1 MQDISALSALGWNEF
16 FQTQLDGQNY
26 HPATDT
32 IGRVLGRLQNT
43 FLVHTGTG
51 HIEALLSG
59 AFRHRNVHQAGRPVV
74 GDWVI
79 TRPGDGDGPPVIH
92 ALLERKSS
100 ISRLA
105 PGAQADTPSAGG
117 LLYSDRA
124 RHLIAA
130 NIDVAFIVMALDE
143 GFSVRRLERFLI
155 SVHDGDITPVI
166 VLNKADLADNV
177 DERVREVQAVVGNA
191 PVHVFSA
198 ITAQA
203 APELEEYTTAGETV
217 AFLGTSGVG
226 KSTLTNLLL
235 QGEVQQIGGVRET
248 DQRGRHTTTERS
260 MHPLA
265 HGGWV
270 IDNPGV
276 REFQPWA
283 SERGLRKTFVDIY
296 ALAEQCQFRGCAH
309 DQEPGCAVKG
319 ALLAGELDAERFE
332 NYQALLQEV
341 GGQDTGRGQRPQR
354 GRRQPPRGRR
364 RRR

>member
-1 MQDISALSALGWNEF
+1 MLSSLGWNDF
-16 FQTQLDGQNY
+16 FANQLAELHYQ
-26 HPATDT
+26 PETDT
-32 IGRVLGRLQNT
+32 IGRVLGRMQNT
-43 FLVHTGTG
+43 FLVHTGSG
-51 HIEALLSG
+51 QQEALLSG

-92 ALLERKSS
+92 ILLERKSS

-117 LLYSDRA
+117 LLFSDRA

-130 NIDVAFIVMALDE
+130 NIDVAFIVMALDD

-155 SVHDGDITPVI
+155 SVHDGDISPVI
-166 VLNKADLADNV
+166 VLNKADLADDV
-177 DERVREVQAVVGNA
+177 EQRVREVQRVVGDA
-191 PVHVFSA
+191 PVHVFTATSA
-198 ITAQA
+198 DA
-203 APELEEYTTAGETV
+203 APELEEYTKAGETV

-235 QGEVQQIGGVRET
+235 QGEVQEIGGVRET
-248 DQRGRHTTTERS
+248 DMRGRHTTTERS

-283 SERGLRKTFVDIY
+283 SERGLRKTFADIY
-296 ALAEQCQFRGCAH
+296 ALAGQCQFRGCAH
-309 DQEPGCAVKG
+309 DQEPGCAVKA
-319 ALLAGELDAERFE
+319 ALAAGELDPERFA
-332 NYQALLQEV
+332 NYQVLHTEL
-341 GGQDTGRGQRPQR
+341 GGQDSGRGQRPQR
-354 GRRQPPRGRR
+354 SGRRQPPRGNRR

>member
-1 MQDISALSALGWNEF
+1 MPNFTALIPLGWTEF
-16 FQTQLDGQNY
+16 FEQQLETLQFN
-26 HPATDT
+26 PETDQ
-32 IGRVLGRLQNT
+32 IGRVLGRLNNV
-43 FLVHTGTG
+43 FLVHTGEEQV
-51 HIEALLSG
+51 EALLAG
-59 AFRHRNVHQAGRPVV
+59 AFRHRNIHQSGRPVV

-79 TRPGDGDGPPVIH
+79 VKPAEGDTPPIIH
-92 ALLERKSS
+92 ILFDRQSS
-100 ISRLA
+100 IARLA
-105 PGAQADTPSAGG
+105 PGAQADTPSASG
-117 LLYSDRA
+117 LLFSDRA

-155 SVHDGDITPVI
+155 SVHDGDIKPVI
-166 VLNKADLADNV
+166 VLNKADLAD
-177 DERVREVQAVVGNA
+177 DPDALLTQVQAVAGET
-191 PVHVFSA
+191 PVHVF
-198 ITAQA
+198 TATTATA
-203 APELEEYTTAGETV
+203 APELEQYTKAGETV

-235 QGEVQQIGGVRET
+235 QGEVQATSAVRET

-265 HGGWV
+265 NGGWV

-283 SERGLRKTFVDIY
+283 SERGLRRTFPDIY

-309 DQEPGCAVKG
+309 DQEPGCAVKD
-319 ALLAGELDAERFE
+319 ALASGELNQERFD
-332 NYQALLQEV
+332 NYKALESELS
-341 GGQDTGRGQRPQR
+341 GQDSGRGPRQQRSGPRR
-354 GRRQPPRGRR
+354 GGRR